1 LCSVQQKVLNK
12 SIIAMKLI
20 HQNGITLNTTMKVVG
35 AFLLGTAIGT
45 ATGLLVAPSSGS
57 ATRKQLKKKTKKYSQ
72 EALDMAT
79 DYLDS
84 LRKGYNKK
92 IERYA
97 GNGKTAIDSLKENI
111 KL

>member
-1 LCSVQQKVLNK
+1 
-12 SIIAMKLI
+12 MKLI

-45 ATGLLVAPSSGS
+45 ATGLLVAPSSGNS
-57 ATRKQLKKKTKKYSQ
+57 ARKQLKKKSKKYSQ
-72 EALDMAT
+72 EALEIAS

-92 IERYA
+92 VDSYA
-97 GNGKTAIDSLKENI
+97 GNGKAAIESLKESV

>member
-1 LCSVQQKVLNK
+1 
-12 SIIAMKLI
+12 
-20 HQNGITLNTTMKVVG
+20 MKVVG

-45 ATGLLVAPSSGS
+45 ATGLLVAPSSGV
-57 ATRKQLKKKTKKYSQ
+57 ATRKQLKKKSKKYSQ
-72 EALDMAT
+72 EALDIAT

-92 IERYA
+92 VERYA
-97 GNGKTAIDSLKENI
+97 GNGKDAIDSIKESI